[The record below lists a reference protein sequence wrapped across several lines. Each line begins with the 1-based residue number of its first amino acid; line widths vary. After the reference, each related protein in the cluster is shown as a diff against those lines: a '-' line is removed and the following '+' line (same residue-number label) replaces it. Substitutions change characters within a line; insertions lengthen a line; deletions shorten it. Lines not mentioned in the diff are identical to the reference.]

1 MGGAQLLLPAHV
13 INEYCNSARSFSPT
27 PDFTQAQKEGWRTRD
42 TNNGEWFTC
51 QYNGGG
57 LGEKFAFCRG
67 SSSRAWPTKHK
78 HTITY
83 LDQDGVRALSETRTR
98 QRADLVTELTSENR
112 MRKAV

>member
-67 SSSRAWPTKHK
+67 SSSRAWPAADWGHVMGAHK
-78 HTITY
+78 IK

-98 QRADLVTELTSENR
+98 QRANLVTKLSI
-112 MRKAV
+112 